1 MLENLVC
8 HELVSH
14 GYTVTIGKN
23 DEREID
29 FMAEREHNKIYI
41 QVAAHIAD
49 RETADREF
57 EAFWGIDD
65 NYPKYVLTLD
75 RDFLHNESGVMAKY
89 LPEFVLSE
97 L

>member
-1 MLENLVC
+1 M
-8 HELVSH
+8 
-14 GYTVTIGKN
+14 TIGKN